1 MYSLAWPWVLL
12 ALPLPIIVRKLL
24 PASRSIAEAGLRVP
38 TLRGFETLKDRSDAE
53 QLLNWRFW
61 VAVLA
66 WLLLVV
72 AAARPERIG
81 DEIDVPVSG
90 RNLMLAVD
98 LSGSMDQKDF
108 ELGSRRV
115 DRLTATKAV
124 ASDFIA
130 RREGDRIGLILFGE
144 RAYLQVPLTLDRET
158 VKVLLLEAFIGL
170 AGEKTAIGDAITLAV
185 RRVHEQP
192 DEAGEQVLV
201 LLTDGANTAGEV
213 DPLKAAELAQQVG
226 LRIYTIGI
234 GAEQLEVSSLIGGRR
249 SINPSADLDEATLTQ
264 IADLTGG
271 RYFRATDTASLQDI
285 YRLVDEL
292 EPVEEPESGFRPVQS
307 LYYYPLGAA
316 FALATLLS
324 LVSLLHELRVR
335 LTVRRSLKVR
345 SECRLTFTG
354 CVPNGCWLSRWW
366 SWSPFCWDVATW
378 ARAIG
383 SRSLIAR

>member
-1 MYSLAWPWVLL
+1 MWSLAWPWAII
-12 ALPLPIIVRKLL
+12 ALPLPLIFRYLL
-24 PASRSIAEAGLRVP
+24 PEAKGLSEAGLRVP
-38 TLRGFETLKDRSDAE
+38 NIDSFATLKDRSGTE

-61 VAVLA
+61 IAALA
-66 WLLLVV
+66 WMLLVL

-81 DEIDVPVSG
+81 EELDVPVAG

-108 ELGSRRV
+108 ELVGRRV

-124 ASDFIA
+124 ASDFIE

-158 VKVLLLEAFIGL
+158 VNILLMEAFIGL

-185 RRVHEQP
+185 RRVHEQKK
-192 DEAGEQVLV
+192 DEGDQVLV

-213 DPLKAAELAQQVG
+213 QPLKAAQLAQQVG

-249 SINPSADLDEATLTQ
+249 RINPSADLDEATLTQ
-264 IADLTGG
+264 IAQLTGG

-285 YRLVDEL
+285 YKLVDEL
-292 EPVEEPESGFRPVQS
+292 EPVVEPESGFRPVKS
-307 LYYYPLGAA
+307 YYYYPLG
-316 FALATLLS
+316 LAVLLVTLMS
-324 LVSLLHELRVR
+324 LVSLLKRVAI
-335 LTVRRSLKVR
+335 RRA
-345 SECRLTFTG
+345 SE
-354 CVPNGCWLSRWW
+354 VQISA
-366 SWSPFCWDVATW
+366 S
-378 ARAIG
+378 
-383 SRSLIAR
+383 

>member
-1 MYSLAWPWVLL
+1 MWSLAWPWVLL
-12 ALPLPIIVRKLL
+12 ALPLPLLVRRLL
-24 PASRSIAEAGLRVP
+24 PPSRGLAEAGLRVP
-38 TLRGFETLKDRSDAE
+38 TLTGFESLKDRTDAD
-53 QLLNWRFW
+53 QLLNWQFW

-66 WLLLVV
+66 WLLLVL

-108 ELGSRRV
+108 ELGNRRV
-115 DRLTATKAV
+115 DRLTAIKAV

-158 VKVLLLEAFIGL
+158 VKILLLEAFIGL

-185 RRVHEQP
+185 RRVHEQSV
-192 DEAGEQVLV
+192 DQGEQVLV

-213 DPLKAAELAQQVG
+213 DPVKAAQLAQQVG

-249 SINPSADLDEATLTQ
+249 SVNPSADLDEETLTQ
-264 IADLTGG
+264 IAELTGG

-307 LYYYPLGAA
+307 LYFYPLGAA
-316 FALATLLS
+316 LGLAALLALVNLLR
-324 LVSLLHELRVR
+324 E
-335 LTVRRSLKVR
+335 LKVR
-345 SECRLTFTG
+345 
-354 CVPNGCWLSRWW
+354 
-366 SWSPFCWDVATW
+366 
-378 ARAIG
+378 RAVKVQANAG
-383 SRSLIAR
+383 

>member
-1 MYSLAWPWVLL
+1 MWSLAWPWALL
-12 ALPLPIIVRKLL
+12 ALPLPWVVRALVPQAQGL
-24 PASRSIAEAGLRVP
+24 SEAGLRVP
-38 TLRGFETLKDRSDAE
+38 TLAGFESLKDRSDAE

-61 VAVLA
+61 IALVA

-81 DEIDVPVSG
+81 DELDLPVSG

-108 ELGSRRV
+108 ELGNRRV

-158 VKVLLLEAFIGL
+158 VNVLLMEAFIGL

-185 RRVHEQP
+185 RRVHEQS
-192 DEAGEQVLV
+192 DEAGDQVLV

-213 DPLKAAELAQQVG
+213 EPIKAAELAQQVG

-234 GAEQLEVSSLIGGRR
+234 GAEQLEVASLIGGRR
-249 SINPSADLDEATLTQ
+249 RINPSADLDEATLTQ
-264 IADLTGG
+264 IAELTGG

-292 EPVEEPESGFRPVQS
+292 EPVEEPESGFRPVKS
-307 LYYYPLGAA
+307 YFFWPLGGA
-316 FALATLLS
+316 FG
-324 LVSLLHELRVR
+324 LVLFLCANSLLQR
-335 LTVRRSLKVR
+335 LVRRR
-345 SECRLTFTG
+345 PAE
-354 CVPNGCWLSRWW
+354 
-366 SWSPFCWDVATW
+366 
-378 ARAIG
+378 ARANAG
-383 SRSLIAR
+383 

>member
-1 MYSLAWPWVLL
+1 MWSLAWPWALV
-12 ALPLPIIVRKLL
+12 ALPLPLIFRYLL
-24 PASRSIAEAGLRVP
+24 PEAKGLSEAGLRVP
-38 TLRGFETLKDRSDAE
+38 NIDSFATLKDRSGTE

-61 VAVLA
+61 IAALA
-66 WLLLVV
+66 WMLLVL

-81 DEIDVPVSG
+81 DELDVPVAG

-108 ELGSRRV
+108 ELVGRRV

-124 ASDFIA
+124 ASDFIE

-158 VKVLLLEAFIGL
+158 VNILLMEAFIGL

-185 RRVHEQP
+185 RRIHEQKK
-192 DEAGEQVLV
+192 DEGEQVLV

-213 DPLKAAELAQQVG
+213 QPLKAAQLAQQVG

-249 SINPSADLDEATLTQ
+249 RINPSADLDEGTLTQ
-264 IADLTGG
+264 IAQLTGG

-285 YRLVDEL
+285 YKLVDEL
-292 EPVEEPESGFRPVQS
+292 EPVEEPESGFRPVKS
-307 LYYYPLGAA
+307 YYYYPLG
-316 FALATLLS
+316 LAVLLVTLMS
-324 LVSLLHELRVR
+324 LVSLLKRVAI
-335 LTVRRSLKVR
+335 RRA
-345 SECRLTFTG
+345 SE
-354 CVPNGCWLSRWW
+354 VQISA
-366 SWSPFCWDVATW
+366 S
-378 ARAIG
+378 
-383 SRSLIAR
+383 

>member
-1 MYSLAWPWVLL
+1 MWSLAWPWVLL
-12 ALPLPIIVRKLL
+12 ALPLPWIVRVLL
-24 PASRSIAEAGLRVP
+24 PQAEGLSQAGLRVP
-38 TLRGFETLKDRSDAE
+38 TLESFETLKDRSDAE

-61 VAVLA
+61 VAIVA
-66 WLLLVV
+66 WLLLVL

-81 DEIDVPVSG
+81 EELDVPVSG

-108 ELGSRRV
+108 ELGNRRV

-124 ASDFIA
+124 ARDFIE

-144 RAYLQVPLTLDRET
+144 RAYLQVPLTLDRQT
-158 VKVLLLEAFIGL
+158 VNVLLMEAFIGL

-192 DEAGEQVLV
+192 EEAGDQVLV

-213 DPLKAAELAQQVG
+213 DPLKAAQLAQQVG

-234 GAEQLEVSSLIGGRR
+234 GAEQLEVASLIGGRR
-249 SINPSADLDEATLTQ
+249 RINPSADLDEETLTQ

-292 EPVEEPESGFRPVQS
+292 EPVEEPESGFRPVKS
-307 LYYYPLGAA
+307 LYFWPLGG
-316 FALATLLS
+316 S
-324 LVSLLHELRVR
+324 LVLVLMMCAASLLQRLVR
-335 LTVRRSLKVR
+335 QRKLEVR
-345 SECRLTFTG
+345 SHAG
-354 CVPNGCWLSRWW
+354 
-366 SWSPFCWDVATW
+366 
-378 ARAIG
+378 
-383 SRSLIAR
+383 

>member
-1 MYSLAWPWVLL
+1 MWSLAWPWALL
-12 ALPLPIIVRKLL
+12 ALPLPLLARKLL
-24 PASRSIAEAGLRVP
+24 PESAHIQDAGLRVP
-38 TLRGFETLKDRSDAE
+38 TLGAFALLTGRPDTEN
-53 QLLNWRFW
+53 LLNWRFW
-61 VAVLA
+61 IAVVA

-81 DEIDVPVSG
+81 DELEVPVSG

-108 ELGSRRV
+108 ELGNRRV

-124 ASDFIA
+124 ASDFIG

-158 VKVLLLEAFIGL
+158 VNILLMEAFIGL

-185 RRVHEQP
+185 KRIHDQAA
-192 DEAGEQVLV
+192 DASEQVLV

-213 DPLKAAELAQQVG
+213 DPTKAAQLAQQVG

-249 SINPSADLDEATLTQ
+249 NINPSADLDEATLTG
-264 IADLTGG
+264 IAELTGG
-271 RYFRATDTASLQDI
+271 RYFRAKDTAGLQDI

-292 EPVEEPESGFRPVQS
+292 EPVDEPEAGFRPVRS
-307 LYYYPLGAA
+307 YFFLPLGGA
-316 FALATLLS
+316 FALAAFMAII
-324 LVSLLHELRVR
+324 SLLNNLA
-335 LTVRRSLKVR
+335 VRRGFR
-345 SECRLTFTG
+345 AQT
-354 CVPNGCWLSRWW
+354 
-366 SWSPFCWDVATW
+366 DV
-378 ARAIG
+378 G
-383 SRSLIAR
+383 